1 LKPITGIWWD
11 DGTKIVAFR
20 SETSHACQI
29 SGLCDSENSH
39 NDLWPEAAMRYDA
52 GEDDEYF
59 SIPRGR
65 VLWNP
70 VKLQSIIY
78 HGNGTSAVR
87 LEKIAAIFKL
97 SDWTTHS
104 DIHYNTPS

>member
-1 LKPITGIWWD
+1 M
-11 DGTKIVAFR
+11 
-20 SETSHACQI
+20 
-29 SGLCDSENSH
+29 GLCDSENSH

-78 HGNGTSAVR
+78 HGNGTNAAR
-87 LEKIAAIFKL
+87 LKEIAAIFKL
-97 SDWTTHS
+97 TDWTTRT
-104 DIHYNTPS
+104 DIHYMMGNAADHAFDD